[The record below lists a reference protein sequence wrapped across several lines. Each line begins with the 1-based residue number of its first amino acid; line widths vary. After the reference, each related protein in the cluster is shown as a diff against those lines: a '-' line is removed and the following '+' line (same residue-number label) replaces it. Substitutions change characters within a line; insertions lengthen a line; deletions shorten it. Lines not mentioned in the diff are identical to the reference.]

1 MENSSAVAGVVYS
14 RFPREWLNAPPEG
27 LADASRTA
35 ADPKAG
41 IAPGD
46 YMLLVVY
53 GPAQVKNNGGE
64 TSVEVGDLLTTADTT
79 GSGAVF
85 GKALEAAAPD
95 KPLIYV
101 FVTLQ

>member
-1 MENSSAVAGVVYS
+1 
-14 RFPREWLNAPPEG
+14 
-27 LADASRTA
+27 
-35 ADPKAG
+35 
-41 IAPGD
+41 
-46 YMLLVVY
+46 MLLVVY
-53 GPAQVKNNGGE
+53 GPAQVKNSGGE
-64 TSVEVGDLLTTADTT
+64 TSVEVGDLLTIGGIEQNEVSLTTADTT